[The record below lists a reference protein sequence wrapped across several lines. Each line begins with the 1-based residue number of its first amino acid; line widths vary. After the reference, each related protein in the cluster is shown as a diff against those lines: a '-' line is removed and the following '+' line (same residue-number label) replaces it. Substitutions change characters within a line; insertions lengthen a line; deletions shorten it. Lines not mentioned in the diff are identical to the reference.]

1 LKSEGV
7 RPHHVE
13 GGQTL
18 SWILMDYI
26 DVVVHIFLPQNREF
40 YNLESLWGEARQVP
54 VDFDGDA
61 DLQSEGAPSGVSS
74 TNYP

>member
-1 LKSEGV
+1 
-7 RPHHVE
+7 
-13 GGQTL
+13 
-18 SWILMDYI
+18 MDYI